1 LLLLTY
7 SINLIFMHKEDRTMR
22 VKVLTVVLSVFLF
35 GLIMP
40 FHASAATESQ
50 LLQEAGDILA
60 KTAESSK
67 DMAQKLAIRNA
78 LSELE
83 AAQAALKKG
92 DEEESKKKKKKA
104 LKWVVQAARECMDPG
119 EAPGKI
125 SDALKE
131 EGAMSEMGQ
140 SRFNSLMNALVNGK
154 KKKKAS
160 DFPIFE
166 GMALNEIVL
175 ALNEVIDG
183 GGDGFHPGKA
193 LKWYLN
199 AAASCEDVQDLINEL
214 LDYMRKHADLTGIND
229 MSDEGYKKAKE
240 MVDELYKMKEK
251 GASPDEIIDFAE
263 KIKKFLEEDGA
274 KVGKARIAELIK
286 EGEESE
292 KGEREEMV
300 RPAPVTTVTFT
311 ALDGDTNINKDF
323 LGEVETI
330 QFLAVDDTEI
340 DPKEVAPDIAGH
352 NDSFTISV
360 GKAAKIGS
368 IVLVG
373 TTGIIKLMQDGSGGT
388 PSTFKGIEPKDG
400 SIDLRNGR
408 MNETF
413 NVTRGTPDMA
423 YAPQDHAVTINGNPV
438 SVIATRADQV
448 AVSGNN
454 IEVSLKGESQVEIR
468 TPSETI
474 LSDTCPAWGYNI
486 SLPQAVKIN
495 VWVPIMAEVFGLPST
510 EKVSFHFMPAP
521 GQEIMPTDVT
531 IPAADLLFPPSTVAE
546 LKVLTPGPQGLN
558 VVVTR
563 QTE

>member
-1 LLLLTY
+1 
-7 SINLIFMHKEDRTMR
+7 MR
-22 VKVLTVVLSVFLF
+22 FKILAVVLSVFIF

-40 FHASAATESQ
+40 CCASAATESQ

-60 KTAESSK
+60 KTAESSQ
-67 DMAQKLAIRNA
+67 DLSQKLAIRNA
-78 LSELE
+78 LSELD
-83 AAQAALKKG
+83 AAKAALEKG
-92 DEEESKKKKKKA
+92 DEKEAKNKKKKA
-104 LKWVVQAARECMDPG
+104 LKWVVQAVRECMDPG

-125 SDALKE
+125 SDALKK
-131 EGAMSEMGQ
+131 EGAMSETGE
-140 SRFNSLMNALVNGK
+140 SRFNSLMDALVNGK
-154 KKKKAS
+154 KKKKTS

-175 ALNEVIDG
+175 ALNEVIDW

-214 LDYMRKHADLTGIND
+214 LDYMHEHADLTGIND
-229 MSDEGYKKAKE
+229 MSDEGYNKAKE
-240 MVDELYKMKEK
+240 MVDRLYKMKAE

-274 KVGKARIAELIK
+274 AVGRARMAVLIK
-286 EGEESE
+286 KGEEAE
-292 KGEREEMV
+292 KVEKEERV
-300 RPAPVTTVTFT
+300 QPTPVTTVTFT
-311 ALDGDTNINKDF
+311 ALDGDTNINKDYI
-323 LGEVETI
+323 GEVETI
-330 QFLAVDDTEI
+330 QFLAIDDTEI
-340 DPKEVAPDIAGH
+340 DPKEVDPDITGH

-373 TTGIIKLMQDGSGGT
+373 TAGIIKLMQDGSGGT
-388 PSTFKGIEPKDG
+388 PSAFKGIEPKDG

-408 MNETF
+408 LNETL
-413 NVTRGTPDMA
+413 NVTKGTPDMA
-423 YAPQDHAVTINGNPV
+423 YAPQDHAVTVDGTPV
-438 SVIATRADQV
+438 SVIATRTDQI
-448 AVSGNN
+448 AVSGHN
-454 IEVSLKGESQVEIR
+454 IGLSLGGESLVKIT

-474 LSDTCPAWGYNI
+474 LSDACPAWGYNI

-495 VWVPIMAEVFGLPST
+495 LWVPIMAEVFGLPPT
-510 EKVSFHFMPAP
+510 EKVTFHFIPAP

-531 IPAADLLFPPSTVAE
+531 IPAADLVFPPSTVAE

-563 QTE
+563 EIK

>member
-1 LLLLTY
+1 MRFKM
-7 SINLIFMHKEDRTMR
+7 LI
-22 VKVLTVVLSVFLF
+22 VLSVFLF

-40 FHASAATESQ
+40 FHASDAAESK
-50 LLQEAGDILA
+50 LLKEAGDTLT
-60 KTAESSK
+60 KTSESLK
-67 DMAQKLAIRNA
+67 NVNQKLAVSNA
-78 LSELE
+78 LSALD

-92 DEEESKKKKKKA
+92 DENEAKKKKRES
-104 LKWVVQAARECMDPG
+104 LKWLVQAVRECMDPG
-119 EAPGKI
+119 TAPGKI

-140 SRFNSLMNALVNGK
+140 SRFNTLMNALVNGK

-166 GMALNEIVL
+166 GMALNQIVL
-175 ALNEVIDG
+175 ALNEVIDW
-183 GGDGFHPGKA
+183 GGDGFHPNKA

-214 LDYMRKHADLTGIND
+214 LDYMHEHADLTGIND
-229 MSDEGYKKAKE
+229 MSDEGYQKAKE

-263 KIKKFLEEDGA
+263 KIKKFLEEDGT
-274 KVGKARIAELIK
+274 KVGRARMAELIK
-286 EGEESE
+286 KGEEGEA
-292 KGEREEMV
+292 KKEETV
-300 RPAPVTTVTFT
+300 QSAPVTTVTFT
-311 ALDGDTNINKDF
+311 ALDGDTNINKDY

-340 DPKEVAPDIAGH
+340 DPKEVDPDIAGH

-373 TTGIIKLMQDGSGGT
+373 TAGIIKLVQDGSGGAS
-388 PSTFKGIEPKDG
+388 STFKGIEPKDG

-408 MNETF
+408 MNETL
-413 NVTRGTPDMA
+413 NVKRGIPDMA
-423 YAPQDHAVTINGNPV
+423 YAPQDHAVTIDGNPV
-438 SVIATRADQV
+438 RVIATRADQI
-448 AVSGNN
+448 AVQGDN
-454 IEVSLKGESQVEIR
+454 ISVSLGGESQVEI
-468 TPSETI
+468 TSPSETI
-474 LSDTCPAWGYNI
+474 LSDKCPTWGYNI

-495 VWVPIMAEVFGLPST
+495 VWIPIMAEVFGLSPT

-521 GQEIMPTDVT
+521 GQEIMPTDIT
-531 IPAADLLFPPSTVAE
+531 IPAADLVFPPSTVAE
-546 LKVLTPGPQGLN
+546 LKVLTPGPQGLD

-563 QTE
+563 ETD

>member
-1 LLLLTY
+1 MY
-7 SINLIFMHKEDRTMR
+7 QEDRTMR
-22 VKVLTVVLSVFLF
+22 FKILTVVLSVFLF

-40 FHASAATESQ
+40 FHASDAAESK
-50 LLQEAGDILA
+50 LLQEAGTILA
-60 KTAESSK
+60 KTSESTK
-67 DMAQKLAIRNA
+67 NLNQKLALKNA
-78 LSELE
+78 LSELD

-92 DEEESKKKKKKA
+92 DENEAKKKKKKA
-104 LKWVVQAARECMDPG
+104 LKWLVQAVRECMDPG

-140 SRFNSLMNALVNGK
+140 SRFNTLMNALVNGK

-166 GMALNEIVL
+166 GMALNQIVL
-175 ALNEVIDG
+175 ALNEVIDW

-214 LDYMRKHADLTGIND
+214 LDYMHSHSDLSGIND
-229 MSDEGYKKAKE
+229 MSDEGYQKAKE
-240 MVDELYKMKEK
+240 MVDNLYKMKEE
-251 GASPDEIIDFAE
+251 GAPFEDIVDYAE
-263 KIKKFLEEDGA
+263 KIKKFIEEDGT
-274 KVGKARIAELIK
+274 KVGNARRAHFRK
-286 EGEESE
+286 KGEEE
-292 KGEREEMV
+292 DKAKKAETV
-300 RPAPVTTVTFT
+300 QPAPVTTVTFT
-311 ALDGDTNINKDF
+311 ALDGDTNINMDYV
-323 LGEVETI
+323 GEVETI

-340 DPKEVAPDIAGH
+340 DPKEVDPDISGH

-368 IVLVG
+368 VVLVG
-373 TTGIIKLMQDGSGGT
+373 TAGIIKLVQDGSGGAS
-388 PSTFKGIEPKDG
+388 STFKGIEPKDG

-408 MNETF
+408 MNETL
-413 NVTRGTPDMA
+413 NVKRGIPDMA
-423 YAPQDHAVTINGNPV
+423 YAPQDHAVTVDGNPV
-438 SVIATRADQV
+438 SVIATRSDQI
-448 AVSGNN
+448 AVKGDN
-454 IEVSLKGESQVEIR
+454 IGISLGGESQVEI
-468 TPSETI
+468 TSPSETI
-474 LSDTCPAWGYNI
+474 LSDKCPAWGYNI

-495 VWVPIMAEVFGLPST
+495 VWIPIMAEVFGLSPT

-521 GQEIMPTDVT
+521 GQEIMPTDITV
-531 IPAADLLFPPSTVAE
+531 PAADLVFPPSTVAE

-563 QTE
+563 ETE

>member
-1 LLLLTY
+1 
-7 SINLIFMHKEDRTMR
+7 MR
-22 VKVLTVVLSVFLF
+22 FKIMTVILSVFLF

-40 FHASAATESQ
+40 FHASEAAESK
-50 LLQEAGDILA
+50 LLKEAGDTLA
-60 KTAESSK
+60 KTSESLK
-67 DMAQKLAIRNA
+67 NLNQKLAVRNA
-78 LSELE
+78 LSALD

-92 DEEESKKKKKKA
+92 DEDEAKKKKRKA
-104 LKWVVQAARECMDPG
+104 LKWVVQAVRECMDPG

-140 SRFNSLMNALVNGK
+140 SRFTTLMNALVNGK
-154 KKKKAS
+154 KKKEAS
-160 DFPIFE
+160 DFPIYE

-175 ALNEVIDG
+175 ALNEVIDWN
-183 GGDGFHPGKA
+183 GDGFHPGKA

-214 LDYMRKHADLTGIND
+214 LDYMHSHSDLSGIND
-229 MSDEGYKKAKE
+229 MSDEGYQKAKE
-240 MVDELYKMKEK
+240 MVDKLYKMKEE
-251 GASPDEIIDFAE
+251 GAPFEDIVDYAE
-263 KIKKFLEEDGA
+263 KIKKFIEEDGT
-274 KVGKARIAELIK
+274 KVGNARRAHFKKIGEKEEAKKAET
-286 EGEESE
+286 
-292 KGEREEMV
+292 V
-300 RPAPVTTVTFT
+300 QPAPVTTVTFT
-311 ALDGDTNINKDF
+311 ALDGDTNINKDY

-340 DPKEVAPDIAGH
+340 DPKEVDPDIAGH
-352 NDSFTISV
+352 NDSFTVSV

-373 TTGIIKLMQDGSGGT
+373 TTGIIKLVQDRSGGA

-423 YAPQDHAVTINGNPV
+423 YAPQDHAVTIDGNPV
-438 SVIATRADQV
+438 NVVATRTNQI
-448 AVSGNN
+448 AVRGDN
-454 IEVSLKGESQVEIR
+454 IGVSLGGESQVKIT

-474 LSDTCPAWGYNI
+474 LADRCPAWGYNI
-486 SLPQAVKIN
+486 SLPQAVKLN
-495 VWVPIMAEVFGLPST
+495 VWVPIMAEVFGLAPT
-510 EKVSFHFMPAP
+510 EMVSFHFMPAP
-521 GQEIMPTDVT
+521 GQEIMPTDLT
-531 IPAADLLFPPSTVAE
+531 IPAADLVFPPSAVAE
-546 LKVLTPGPQGLN
+546 LKVITPGPQGLN

-563 QTE
+563 EIK

>member
-1 LLLLTY
+1 
-7 SINLIFMHKEDRTMR
+7 MHKEDRKMR
-22 VKVLTVVLSVFLF
+22 FKILIVLSVFLF

-40 FHASAATESQ
+40 FHASDAAESKF
-50 LLQEAGDILA
+50 LKEAGDTLT
-60 KTAESSK
+60 KTSESLK
-67 DMAQKLAIRNA
+67 NVNQKLAVRNA
-78 LSELE
+78 LSALD

-92 DEEESKKKKKKA
+92 DENEAKKKKRES
-104 LKWVVQAARECMDPG
+104 LKWLVQAVRECMDPG
-119 EAPGKI
+119 TAPGKI

-140 SRFNSLMNALVNGK
+140 SRFNTLMNALVNGK

-166 GMALNEIVL
+166 GMALNQIVL
-175 ALNEVIDG
+175 ALNEVIDW
-183 GGDGFHPGKA
+183 GGDGFHPNKA

-214 LDYMRKHADLTGIND
+214 LDYMHEHADLTGIND
-229 MSDEGYKKAKE
+229 MSDEGYQKAKE

-274 KVGKARIAELIK
+274 KVGRARMAELIK
-286 EGEESE
+286 KGEEGEA
-292 KGEREEMV
+292 KKEETV
-300 RPAPVTTVTFT
+300 QPAPVTTVTFT
-311 ALDGDTNINKDF
+311 ALDGDTNINKDY

-340 DPKEVAPDIAGH
+340 DPKEVDPDIAGH

-373 TTGIIKLMQDGSGGT
+373 TAGIIKLVQDGSGGAS
-388 PSTFKGIEPKDG
+388 STFKGIEPKDG

-408 MNETF
+408 MNETL
-413 NVTRGTPDMA
+413 NVKRGIPDMA
-423 YAPQDHAVTINGNPV
+423 YAPQDHAVTIDGNPV
-438 SVIATRADQV
+438 RVIATRADQI
-448 AVSGNN
+448 AVKGDN
-454 IEVSLKGESQVEIR
+454 ISVSLGGESQVEI
-468 TPSETI
+468 TSPSETI
-474 LSDTCPAWGYNI
+474 LSDKCPAWGYNI

-495 VWVPIMAEVFGLPST
+495 VWIPIMAEVFGLSPT
-510 EKVSFHFMPAP
+510 EKVSFHFMPTP
-521 GQEIMPTDVT
+521 GQEIMPTDIT
-531 IPAADLLFPPSTVAE
+531 IPAADLVFPPSTVAE
-546 LKVLTPGPQGLN
+546 LKVLTPGPQGLD

-563 QTE
+563 ETE